1 MHSTFFNFISIQC
14 KIEPISSLLIGSGS
28 DSIDPTKPDNSF
40 VRMKKVFRTNV
51 EEKTLEFPYL
61 PGSSIKGFLNSAYW
75 MILSANNLLR
85 EDSGESR
92 TQAPNFYDA
101 QYKYKGNGFTYRYH
115 DALERTFGSTNLKG
129 RFTASDF
136 LPWSYEE
143 KNEEAKIKAV
153 ESIVYNQRTGNA
165 IDRHTG
171 SCINKALFDLEVI
184 DSGQFY
190 GLIQFYNYQIWQLQL
205 FSYVIQLI
213 NDGFLRLGASKT
225 RGLGQITLTPLSV
238 NVIQKESE
246 SGKTTLNGLGKY
258 YSSPS
263 NINGLID
270 PKNDEFTTNL
280 CTEDSQTFIPSYQSI
295 AITNPVNFFDE
306 LRNKLKFFQS
316 LKNSNLQKHVMELW
330 NQIQRRNT
338 HGTNRNQPY

>member
-1 MHSTFFNFISIQC
+1 MHSTFYNFISIQC

-40 VRMKKVFRTNV
+40 VRMKKIFRTNA
-51 EEKTLEFPYL
+51 EEKALEFPYL

-85 EDSGESR
+85 ETSGKSR
-92 TQAPNFYDA
+92 SQSPDTRRAIR
-101 QYKYKGNGFTYRYH
+101 KYKDNGFTYRFH
-115 DALERTFGSTNLKG
+115 DALERTFGSTKLKG
-129 RFTASDF
+129 RFIASDF

-190 GLIQFYNYQIWQLQL
+190 GLIQFYNYQIWQLYL
-205 FSYVIQLI
+205 FSHIIQLI

-225 RGLGQITLTPLSV
+225 RGLGQIAFTPLSV

-263 NINGLID
+263 NINDLID

-306 LRNKLKFFQS
+306 LRNKLEFFQS
-316 LKNSNLQKHVMELW
+316 LQNSNLQKHIMDLW
-330 NQIQRRNT
+330 KNI
-338 HGTNRNQPY
+338 HGKNSHETTYHPTN